1 MQIKQKAAQD
11 FVEHAKLYLKRT
23 AWAQTCSSWFKPPG
37 QEAADPIMH
46 PGNRMLVSVP
56 KGQLLQFDLFP
67 STDAL
72 ASHL

>member
-1 MQIKQKAAQD
+1 MIDVISRSFMKIIQKVQRENIASIQIKQKATED

-46 PGNRMLVSVP
+46 PGNRMFV
-56 KGQLLQFDLFP
+56 
-67 STDAL
+67 
-72 ASHL
+72 